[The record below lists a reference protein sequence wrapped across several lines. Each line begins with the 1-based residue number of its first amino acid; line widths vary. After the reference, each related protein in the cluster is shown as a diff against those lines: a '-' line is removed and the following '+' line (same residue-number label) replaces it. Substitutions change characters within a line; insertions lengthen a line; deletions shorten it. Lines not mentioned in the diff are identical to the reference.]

1 MLKKMVMALA
11 LILLFTGGIF
21 AQELLSFEQI
31 TGFLD
36 REQKET
42 LIKDGELTQF
52 HFDDFDPMLLP
63 DTALT
68 SRIRETVASMDL
80 NMGIEGLFLDRDF
93 DIEAYKAD
101 PEAVLL
107 TLYNVFRGVS
117 TLEGTQYYS
126 ASRGEMRDLF
136 VESWQIPSPGRA
148 EEKMADPLVE
158 KIPLEESIF
167 IHQKDKSFSK
177 HESKMTFVYEAP
189 MIWALTVNESS
200 MYYKGFIRV
209 MKPHHMQIDLL
220 VIPTDKGLLFYGI
233 SAADT
238 LKIKS
243 FREKANKSFYNRVKA
258 LYAWYT
264 AQRSS

>member
-1 MLKKMVMALA
+1 MTAFTL
-11 LILLFTGGIF
+11 TGGLF
-21 AQELLSFEQI
+21 AQELMSFDKI

-36 REQKET
+36 REQRET

-52 HFDDFDPMLLP
+52 HFNDFNPILLP
-63 DTALT
+63 ETALT
-68 SRIRETVASMDL
+68 SRIRETAASMDL
-80 NMGIEGLFLDRDF
+80 NMGIEGLFLDKDF

-101 PEAVLL
+101 PEASLL
-107 TLYNVFRGVS
+107 KLYNIFRSVS
-117 TLEGTQYYS
+117 SLEGTQYYS
-126 ASRGEMRDLF
+126 ASRGKMRDLF
-136 VESWQIPSPGRA
+136 VESWQIPSPDKPG
-148 EEKMADPLVE
+148 EKMADPLVN
-158 KIPLEESIF
+158 KIPAEESIF

-177 HESKMTFVYEAP
+177 HESKMTFVYDAP
-189 MIWALTVNESS
+189 VIWTLLVNESS

-209 MKPHHMQIDLL
+209 MKPHHMQINLL
-220 VIPTDKGLLFYGI
+220 VIPTDNGLLFYGI

-264 AQRSS
+264 EQRSS